1 MAPLLPNASTD
12 SLNESPHPSLHHQR
26 SKSAS
31 EQQREKAK
39 IVFDK
44 TIEGH
49 YRHGKTGYRQVGA
62 LFLTWK
68 DDDLQCRASEVRTLE
83 YTKGRQAHVKVVG
96 GQIEGSIQE

>member
-1 MAPLLPNASTD
+1 MASLTPNSSVD
-12 SLNESPHPSLHHQR
+12 SPNDSPPPFLSHHR

-31 EQQREKAK
+31 EKQRDDAR
-39 IVFDK
+39 IIFNK

-68 DDDLQCRASEVRTLE
+68 DDDMQCKETEVGTLDLGLHNGYE
-83 YTKGRQAHVKVVG
+83 LTSGN
-96 GQIEGSIQE
+96 

>member
-1 MAPLLPNASTD
+1 MAPLLPHSFTD
-12 SLNESPHPSLHHQR
+12 SLNESPPPSLSHHR

-31 EQQREKAK
+31 EEQREKAK

-44 TIEGH
+44 TIEGQ

-68 DDDLQCRASEVRTLE
+68 DDDLQCRATEVGTQE
-83 YTKGRQAHVKVVG
+83 YTNGSISSRQVVG
-96 GQIEGSIQE
+96 GQVEGAIQE